1 MEAILL
7 NINLLYDEEKT
18 SDQEITDEN
27 NVFNLFLF
35 YTHT

>member
-18 SDQEITDEN
+18 SDQEISDEN
-27 NVFNLFLF
+27 NVL
-35 YTHT
+35 